1 MLRESKEVK
10 DALRGETLANEEL
23 RRYVEIL
30 KEALATKIEKEG
42 FTDIL
47 RGTRQKS
54 KKGKAL
60 LTDEEID
67 IYVELSRLNSE
78 NEQLKRECANI
89 EEKRA
94 EIQQQFEVLQ
104 IDEDVI
110 KSENIQLRQQLESL
124 KEGNQKL
131 ELEKNTLLEF
141 AD

>member
-78 NEQLKRECANI
+78 NE
-89 EEKRA
+89 
-94 EIQQQFEVLQ
+94 
-104 IDEDVI
+104 
-110 KSENIQLRQQLESL
+110 
-124 KEGNQKL
+124 
-131 ELEKNTLLEF
+131 
-141 AD
+141 